1 MKLAINPTR
10 LNAIMKKEFIHIKRD
25 PPSLVIVFLMPVI
38 MILMFGY
45 AVNFNV
51 DNVPLAVFDAD
62 NTASSREIVENFVQT
77 GHFTLDYR
85 VNSFD
90 ELEMLLDT
98 GKAKAGLIVPSGYSR
113 QLKRGENA
121 EVQFLVDG
129 SDPLIAGTTL
139 STAEMLAQV
148 KTREIMFGRLKYQG
162 IDITA
167 GGAIDMRARAWYNP
181 GLESLVFNI
190 PGLIGLVMQNI
201 TMMLTAFTLVR
212 ERERGNL
219 EQLIVTPVTPLELMI
234 GKLLPYVLIAFV
246 DTALVLG
253 LGTLWFKVPVNGSI
267 MLLLGLSFFFLL
279 FALGVGLLFSTIS
292 QTQLQA
298 MQLTIAFILPSVLLS
313 GFIFPRESMPVA
325 IQVLGNFIP
334 LTYFLNILRGIMLKG
349 IGLSYL
355 WLDILF
361 LAVFGVI
368 VITVASLAFR
378 KRLE

>member
-1 MKLAINPTR
+1 
-10 LNAIMKKEFIHIKRD
+10 
-25 PPSLVIVFLMPVI
+25 
-38 MILMFGY
+38 
-45 AVNFNV
+45 
-51 DNVPLAVFDAD
+51 
-62 NTASSREIVENFVQT
+62 
-77 GHFTLDYR
+77 
-85 VNSFD
+85 
-90 ELEMLLDT
+90 
-98 GKAKAGLIVPSGYSR
+98 
-113 QLKRGENA
+113 
-121 EVQFLVDG
+121 
-129 SDPLIAGTTL
+129 
-139 STAEMLAQV
+139 
-148 KTREIMFGRLKYQG
+148 
-162 IDITA
+162 
-167 GGAIDMRARAWYNP
+167 
-181 GLESLVFNI
+181 LVFNI

-246 DTALVLG
+246 DTALVLA

-267 MLLLGLSFFFLL
+267 LLLLGLSFFFLL
-279 FALGVGLLFSTIS
+279 FALGLGLLFSTIS

-325 IQVLGNFIP
+325 IQLLGNFIP

-349 IGLSYL
+349 IGLPYL